1 MAPALRPLP
10 RAAGADRGEAS
21 PLGWSAAARDGA
33 AWVDTRAS
41 LVVAPAAPGRTLSRV
56 SRSTAR
62 AQTARGAV
70 LVAVGMTA
78 MNVAA
83 YAFTLVAAR
92 RLGPDGYSV
101 VAALMGVV
109 LVVNVLALGV
119 QATTARHV
127 AQHGDDPRTATE
139 MVRTARAVGPGPGRA
154 LPGALPVAAR
164 LLRLD
169 SWLTAA
175 TVAVTAAALTVTG
188 AQLGILQGHRSW
200 RAFAGLCLDD
210 RGGPAARRRH
220 RGGAVADA
228 ARRDDRGGPRRAG
241 AARRR
246 SPADPVTRRR
256 RPPARG
262 PPRRHAVPHRHSCVT
277 SLHDSHTLLAFFALT
292 QVDVFAARVML
303 PADEAGIYASGLIL
317 TKAVLF
323 LPTFVTVMAFPT
335 LARRTGP
342 RHLHLAGLGVILGIG
357 AGGRRRHA
365 RAAPTRPG
373 VRRRTGVCRRAARP
387 VALRRA
393 GHRHRDDPAA
403 RADRAGPRPPARR
416 VVGLGGAGRRPGR
429 RALRRPPGT
438 PCCCSCSAST
448 RCCSPCSCASPG
460 RTSGSATASA
470 PRAVA
475 PRGAGRPARP
485 ARVAPGVPSG
495 RRRASCGRPPR

>member
-1 MAPALRPLP
+1 
-10 RAAGADRGEAS
+10 
-21 PLGWSAAARDGA
+21 
-33 AWVDTRAS
+33 
-41 LVVAPAAPGRTLSRV
+41 
-56 SRSTAR
+56 
-62 AQTARGAV
+62 
-70 LVAVGMTA
+70 MTA

-139 MVRTARAVGPGPGRA
+139 MVRTAVRSAVA
-154 LPGALPVAAR
+154 LGALCLVLSPIAAR

-188 AQLGILQGHRSW
+188 AQLGILQGHQNW
-200 RAFAGLCLDD
+200 RAFAGLCLTTGAGRLLVGGTAVVLWPTPLGAMTGVALGALLPPG
-210 RGGPAARRRH
+210 RGSTPH
-220 RGGAVADA
+220 
-228 ARRDDRGGPRRAG
+228 
-241 AARRR
+241 
-246 SPADPVTRRR
+246 PVTRRDS
-256 RPPARG
+256 PSARWAS
-262 PPRRHAVPHRHSCVT
+262 RRHAVPTASCAT

-292 QVDVFAARVML
+292 QVDVFAARVVL

-357 AGGRRRHA
+357 LGAVAGTVLLPRLSLAFVGGPAYAAVQPDLWLFAVLGTVIAMIQLLVQTALARAHRHA
-365 RAAPTRPG
+365 VWWIWGALAVVLAAVTFVSTGHALLLLVLGVDTVLLAVLVRVTWSDKWVGIANDDEPWPSVAQDPP
-373 VRRRTGVCRRAARP
+373 VRRA
-387 VALRRA
+387 
-393 GHRHRDDPAA
+393 
-403 RADRAGPRPPARR
+403 
-416 VVGLGGAGRRPGR
+416 
-429 RALRRPPGT
+429 
-438 PCCCSCSAST
+438 
-448 RCCSPCSCASPG
+448 
-460 RTSGSATASA
+460 
-470 PRAVA
+470 
-475 PRGAGRPARP
+475 
-485 ARVAPGVPSG
+485 
-495 RRRASCGRPPR
+495 